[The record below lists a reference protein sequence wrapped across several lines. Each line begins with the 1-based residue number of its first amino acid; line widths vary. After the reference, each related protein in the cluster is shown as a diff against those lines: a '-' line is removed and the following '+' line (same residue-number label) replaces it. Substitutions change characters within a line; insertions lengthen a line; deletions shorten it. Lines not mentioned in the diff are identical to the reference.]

1 MYPAR
6 NSLYVGTHP
15 VFVSHTKE
23 IEQLLFF
30 VTNLQERLRNK
41 GTYSG
46 LKYDCLTRVRRKCS
60 DLLLK
65 LYAEETNIMLM
76 DDLDHRWVVLIVNF
90 VKNVLLRDPQKAG

>member
-15 VFVSHTKE
+15 VFVSHVKE

-30 VTNLQERLRNK
+30 VTNLQERLRDRSK
-41 GTYSG
+41 YYGIM
-46 LKYDCLTRVRRKCS
+46 YDCLTKVRRKCS

-65 LYAEETNIMLM
+65 LYAEDTDIMLM
-76 DDLDHRWVVLIVNF
+76 DDLDHRWVVLIVKF
-90 VKNVLLRDPQKAG
+90 VKNVLLEDTREAV